1 MQIQLE
7 HIYYN
12 DVQLKVESLDKK
24 ITSKLKTSL
33 DFTSTLINDEES
45 NKFSITFLL
54 QLENKNFK
62 FSVNAVAQFVTSE
75 VLENK
80 FLDSSFCY
88 INAPAIAF
96 PYLRAYVSNI
106 TLNSGFNPI
115 ILPSFNFVNLHK
127 ERIKE
132 VE

>member
-1 MQIQLE
+1 MQIKLE

-12 DVQLKVESLDKK
+12 DVKLKVESLDKN
-24 ITSKLKTSL
+24 ITTKLQT
-33 DFTSTLINDEES
+33 TLNFKSEIIKDEEL
-45 NKFSITFLL
+45 NKFAVHFLL
-54 QLENKNFK
+54 NLKNKNFDLAVN
-62 FSVNAVAQFVTSE
+62 SVAIFLTDVKLESE
-75 VLENK
+75 
-80 FLDSSFCY
+80 FLDSAFCN

-96 PYLRAYVSNI
+96 PYIRTYVSNL

-127 ERIKE
+127 EKSKT